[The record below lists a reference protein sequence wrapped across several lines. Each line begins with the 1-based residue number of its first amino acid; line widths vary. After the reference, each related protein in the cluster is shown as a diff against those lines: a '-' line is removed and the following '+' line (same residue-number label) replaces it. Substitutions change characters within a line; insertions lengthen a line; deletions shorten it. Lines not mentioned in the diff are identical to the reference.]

1 MYRKP
6 VIISVSSFYLKK
18 EEIKLIKEH
27 KPWGIILFQRNIN
40 SFKQLSK
47 LTNDIRKCMKDPF
60 YPILIDEE
68 GGTVSRLN
76 KLINTK
82 EFSQNFFG
90 KLYEKNKV
98 NGETIYKYYLSSI
111 SSVLTSIGININTIP
126 VMDLLQKKTHKI
138 LLTRCFSD
146 KNNTVKKLGNICIK
160 ILKDHK
166 IGSVTK
172 HIPGHGNTNQ
182 DSHKKMPI
190 VNEGVKKLISK
201 DFLLFSKINSH
212 FVMTAH
218 VLYKKIDPI
227 NVATQSEIIIKK
239 IIRKK
244 LKYNGLIISDD
255 ICMKALKGS
264 LPVKAIK
271 SYNAGCNLILYC
283 GGKIKESKAILK
295 EFGKFDTFKEKKT
308 KQFYQ
313 FLR

>member
-1 MYRKP
+1 
-6 VIISVSSFYLKK
+6 
-18 EEIKLIKEH
+18 
-27 KPWGIILFQRNIN
+27 
-40 SFKQLSK
+40 
-47 LTNDIRKCMKDPF
+47 
-60 YPILIDEE
+60 
-68 GGTVSRLN
+68 
-76 KLINTK
+76 
-82 EFSQNFFG
+82 
-90 KLYEKNKV
+90 
-98 NGETIYKYYLSSI
+98 
-111 SSVLTSIGININTIP
+111 
-126 VMDLLQKKTHKI
+126 
-138 LLTRCFSD
+138 
-146 KNNTVKKLGNICIK
+146 
-160 ILKDHK
+160 
-166 IGSVTK
+166 
-172 HIPGHGNTNQ
+172 
-182 DSHKKMPI
+182 MPI

-295 EFGKFDTFKEKKT
+295 EFGKFDTFTEKKT